1 MDIRKPT
8 NRELKQIFKLS
19 PQVMFEGTLGKVK
32 PTNRKIKQLVTPLL
46 KYGSFYLIATEDD
59 KLMGWI
65 LIGENQDQF
74 TDKKIGFIFELY
86 ILEKFRGKRISQ
98 QLLSRAIDHFKKE
111 GYPEVR
117 LNVFVGNSAINIYE
131 KMGFNART
139 VTMGLLL

>member
-1 MDIRKPT
+1 M
-8 NRELKQIFKLS
+8 
-19 PQVMFEGTLGKVK
+19 
-32 PTNRKIKQLVTPLL
+32 
-46 KYGSFYLIATEDD
+46 SFYLLATEDD
-59 KLMGWI
+59 RLMGWI

-86 ILEKFRGKRISQ
+86 ILGKFRGKGVSQ

-117 LNVFVGNSAINIYE
+117 LNAFVGNSAINIYE